1 MTVKELI
8 SRLEKLNPDAKVVG
22 FVNKKDFYVT
32 EVTPDVTTYDGMSD
46 GFTRECCLSKFFTK
60 ETSVCDRELEGQ
72 AVVVLH

>member
-8 SRLEKLNPDAKVVG
+8 SKLEKLNPDAKVIG

-32 EVTPDVTTYDGMSD
+32 EITPDVATYDGMSD
-46 GFTRECCLSKFFTK
+46 GFTKECCLSKFLTK
-60 ETSVCDRELEGQ
+60 GSSVCNREPEGQ